1 MIKKEFRK
9 FEREL
14 LKKEKVDIM
23 RNFKILEALYQ
34 EAVSLGIIPL
44 KNLFD
49 GVEVDIKIAKVI
61 NSVDQLHVPPPISPP
76 SLHF

>member
-1 MIKKEFRK
+1 VIKKEFRK

-44 KNLFD
+44 KNLLD
-49 GVEVDIKIAKVI
+49 GVEVDIKIAKVV
-61 NSVDQLHVPPPISPP
+61 NSVSKTT
-76 SLHF
+76 

>member
-1 MIKKEFRK
+1 VIKKEFRK

-44 KNLFD
+44 KNLLD

-61 NSVDQLHVPPPISPP
+61 NSVSKTT
-76 SLHF
+76 

>member
-34 EAVSLGIIPL
+34 EAVSLGIIPM
-44 KNLFD
+44 KNLLD

-61 NSVDQLHVPPPISPP
+61 NSVSKTT
-76 SLHF
+76 

>member
-23 RNFKILEALYQ
+23 RNFQILEALYY
-34 EAVSLGIIPL
+34 EAVFLGIIPL
-44 KNLFD
+44 KNLLD

-61 NSVDQLHVPPPISPP
+61 NSVSKTT
-76 SLHF
+76 

>member
-1 MIKKEFRK
+1 VIKKEFRK

-44 KNLFD
+44 KNLLD
-49 GVEVDIKIAKVI
+49 GLEVNIKIAKVI
-61 NSVDQLHVPPPISPP
+61 NSVSKTT
-76 SLHF
+76 

>member
-1 MIKKEFRK
+1 
-9 FEREL
+9 
-14 LKKEKVDIM
+14 M

-44 KNLFD
+44 KNLLD

-61 NSVDQLHVPPPISPP
+61 NSVSKTT
-76 SLHF
+76 

>member
-44 KNLFD
+44 KNLLD
-49 GVEVDIKIAKVI
+49 GLEVNIKIAKVI
-61 NSVDQLHVPPPISPP
+61 NSVSKTT
-76 SLHF
+76 

>member
-44 KNLFD
+44 KNLLD

-61 NSVDQLHVPPPISPP
+61 NSVSKTT
-76 SLHF
+76 

>member
-1 MIKKEFRK
+1 VIKKEFRK

-44 KNLFD
+44 KNLLD
-49 GVEVDIKIAKVI
+49 GLEVDIKIAKVI
-61 NSVDQLHVPPPISPP
+61 NSVSKTT
-76 SLHF
+76 

>member
-44 KNLFD
+44 KNLLD
-49 GVEVDIKIAKVI
+49 GLEVDIKIAKVI
-61 NSVDQLHVPPPISPP
+61 NSVSKTT
-76 SLHF
+76 

>member
-1 MIKKEFRK
+1 VIKKEFRK

-23 RNFKILEALYQ
+23 RNFKILEALYY

-44 KNLFD
+44 RNLLD

-61 NSVDQLHVPPPISPP
+61 NSVSKTT
-76 SLHF
+76 